1 MDTTQGGNMRKR
13 KETEKKTQLWVLQL
27 YCLGPSLQ
35 CVVFPVRSGDYGT
48 QTIGG
53 QREGVKETM
62 EESDPRAVRDARDW
76 VDSTPFA
83 WRRTPRH
90 GDSDV
95 LLPVSSQLVD
105 WVLRRRSDETIDL
118 GEALRLSFVVF
129 AALSGFCACSA

>member
-90 GDSDV
+90 GIWTFCFPFRPN
-95 LLPVSSQLVD
+95 LL
-105 WVLRRRSDETIDL
+105 T
-118 GEALRLSFVVF
+118 GC
-129 AALSGFCACSA
+129 SGGDQMKQ